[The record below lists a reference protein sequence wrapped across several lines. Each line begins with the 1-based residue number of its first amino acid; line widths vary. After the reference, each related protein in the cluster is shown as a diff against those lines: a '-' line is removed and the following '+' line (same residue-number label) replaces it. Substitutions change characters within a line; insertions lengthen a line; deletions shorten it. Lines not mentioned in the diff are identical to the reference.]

1 MIRAS
6 KTLLLTL
13 LGLFLLATPGL
24 AGASSL
30 SLSPSS
36 GTFNQSCN
44 FNLDVSVDPAGAQVA
59 GVDVIVLYD
68 NSRMTATN
76 IATTTMFPEYPG
88 SNIDDQNGKVIVS
101 GIASSTQPVSAAGK
115 MATVTF
121 QVKANAP
128 AGATQIKFDFDPNN
142 MTKTTDSNVIDQ
154 STGTDTLSSVVNGNY
169 TFGTGTCGTKTVT
182 GGTGGV
188 SGGVGGTISTPSATY
203 VPQKTLPSGGTKEY
217 TFTVAIVGGVLTILG
232 ILGLALL

>member
-1 MIRAS
+1 MI
-6 KTLLLTL
+6 KTLKTSLLTL
-13 LGLFLLATPGL
+13 LGLFFLATPSL
-24 AGASSL
+24 ALASSL

-36 GTFNQSCN
+36 GTFNQSCD
-44 FNLDVSVDPAGAQVA
+44 FNLDISVDPVGAQVA
-59 GVDVIVLYD
+59 GTDVILLYD
-68 NSRMTATN
+68 NSRVTATN

-88 SNIDDQNGKVIVS
+88 SNIDDQNGKVIIS

-121 QVKANAP
+121 QVKSNAP
-128 AGATQIKFDFDPNN
+128 AGATQIKFDFDSNN

-154 STGTDTLSSVVNGNY
+154 SSGTDTLSSVVNGNY
-169 TFGTGTCGTKTVT
+169 TIGTGTCGTKVVT
-182 GGTGGV
+182 PGTGGV
-188 SGGVGGTISTPSATY
+188 SGGVGGTISTPSATFI
-203 VPQKTLPSGGTKEY
+203 PQKSLPQGGTKEY